1 MDVVILVC
9 QLVGCLSKTGS
20 KLILQHLEF
29 CIDALACASQY
40 EIACCIEVLQQFSKS
55 CKITECSVMYSL
67 QVAEPSLQTVLW
79 VGFHTV

>member
-29 CIDALACASQY
+29 RIDALACASKN
-40 EIACCIEVLQQFSKS
+40 EVACSIEVLQQFSES
-55 CKITECSVMYSL
+55 CKISECSVMYSL
-67 QVAEPSLQTVLW
+67 QVTEPSL
-79 VGFHTV
+79 